1 MFRSLPQDHL
11 QGSSLVLSAY
21 CVLASH
27 FVICLCWYVVV
38 CPLFVF
44 VSPVLACVLSCREL
58 NTSAH
63 SRNGPGSLIATVNYK
78 NLAILDFKLSL
89 CCECCILSLV

>member
-1 MFRSLPQDHL
+1 MFQSLPQDHL

-21 CVLASH
+21 HVFASR

-44 VSPVLACVLSCREL
+44 VPPVPACVMSCRERPPF
-58 NTSAH
+58 SVQIY
-63 SRNGPGSLIATVNYK
+63 RDI
-78 NLAILDFKLSL
+78 
-89 CCECCILSLV
+89 

>member
-1 MFRSLPQDHL
+1 MFQSQPQDNL

-21 CVLASH
+21 YVFASR

-44 VSPVLACVLSCREL
+44 VPPVPA
-58 NTSAH
+58 
-63 SRNGPGSLIATVNYK
+63 
-78 NLAILDFKLSL
+78 
-89 CCECCILSLV
+89 